1 MNWFLVM
8 IADMWRLR
16 WRFGLPVVVGAA
28 AAVAYTLTVPPTF
41 EAKALLQVQSE
52 QARAPMLRKIDA
64 PGQETALRQFVT
76 NAQLLADTG
85 KDLRRPLDAA
95 DVNLNV
101 VNDRLISLS
110 YRSTERDGLEQATD
124 ALAYN
129 FIQSLLAPE
138 RMRIEQL
145 ILQNQQELQEIAG
158 RLATTDGK
166 DAALRDQMLARQGKV
181 QTDTIQLQSDLRSVN
196 LAFGSN
202 GSQALIWFA
211 EPATLVPPQ
220 DAWARMVGNVVF
232 GIFLGLLYGW
242 LVHEMPRHKR
252 RVVRDGHEA
261 ADASGMPLA
270 GTLPWLGKLKIA
282 PNGIYVKAGGKQL
295 KPSEFSELGR
305 LQRTLVRTLR
315 GPLVLLGVNGGEG
328 TSSLAFMLAERTAA
342 QGKTVALVDMN
353 LKDRML
359 SQWLGLGDGNWEL
372 PAKGKKGRWEAL
384 HPVPG
389 HENLRVLAAPR
400 HPETMS
406 KLGEAGGLPALFDL
420 LATQADVVIVD
431 ASPMSAMNRGNV
443 DAVAVAAASARTLL
457 LAQADVTVAAD
468 VKRAADGLLLVGAPL
483 MGVVLNQRFSL
494 TRRQLLGQLADRIG
508 AVLPPVGNLLRKAAV
523 KAKLD

>member
-1 MNWFLVM
+1 MTWFLSL

-16 WRFGLPVVVGAA
+16 WRFGLPLVIGAI
-28 AAVAYTLTVPPTF
+28 AAVVYTLSVPPTY

-52 QARAPMLRKIDA
+52 AARAPLLRTISA
-64 PGQETALRQFVT
+64 PGQETALRQFLK
-76 NAQLLADTG
+76 NPQLLADTG
-85 KDLRRPLDAA
+85 KDLRRPLDGAHVGL
-95 DVNLNV
+95 DV
-101 VNDRLISLS
+101 VNDHLISIS
-110 YRSTERDGLEQATD
+110 YRSTQRDGLEQTTD

-129 FIQSLLAPE
+129 FIQALLAPE

-166 DAALRDQMLARQGKV
+166 DAAVREQILGRQTKV

-196 LAFGSN
+196 LAFGNN
-202 GSQALIWFA
+202 GSQSLIWFA
-211 EPATLVPPQ
+211 EPASLVPPM
-220 DAWARMVGNVVF
+220 DAWARMVSNVLF
-232 GIFLGLLYGW
+232 GMFLGALYGW
-242 LVHEMPRHKR
+242 LVHEAPRRGR
-252 RVVRDGHEA
+252 RVIRDGQEA
-261 ADASGMPLA
+261 NEASGMPLA
-270 GTLPWLGKLKIA
+270 GIVPWLGKLKVA
-282 PNGIYVKAGGKQL
+282 PTGLYVKVGGKQL

-315 GPLVLLGVNGGEG
+315 GPLVLLGVQGSEG

-384 HPVPG
+384 HPVAG
-389 HENLRVLAAPR
+389 HDNLRVLAAPR
-400 HPETMS
+400 HPETLT

-420 LATQADVVIVD
+420 LSAQADVVIVD
-431 ASPMSAMNRGNV
+431 ASPMAAMNRGNV
-443 DAVAVAAASARTLL
+443 DAVAVAAASARTVLI
-457 LAQADVTVAAD
+457 AQADVTPAGD
-468 VKRAADGLLLVGAPL
+468 LKRAADGLLLVGAPL
-483 MGVVLNQRFSL
+483 LGVLLNQRYSL

-508 AVLPPVGNLLRKAAV
+508 VVLPPLANALRKAAI